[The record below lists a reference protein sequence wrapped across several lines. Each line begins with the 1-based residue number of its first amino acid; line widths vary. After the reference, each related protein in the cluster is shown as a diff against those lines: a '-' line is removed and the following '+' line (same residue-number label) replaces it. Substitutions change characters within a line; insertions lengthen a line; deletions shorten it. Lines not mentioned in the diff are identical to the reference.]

1 MPFKEVQE
9 RITELE
15 RKVGNMLF
23 YAVVLEAK
31 ENKVRVAQGD
41 LITGWIPVFQPA
53 AGSNVNIFMP
63 IKKDEEV
70 CVLCPN
76 GSIENGIAIRGLNYK
91 KNGHDVPTEA
101 SGDDTIVLKSN
112 HKIQILVEG
121 DAEIKAKNAKIEA
134 ETTATV
140 KAASAKIDAGNVEIT
155 GICKVQGETFGV
167 LTSKILCP
175 ITGAPVD
182 PVGSTVLR
190 VQS

>member
-1 MPFKEVQE
+1 MLRELVE

-76 GSIENGIAIRGLNYK
+76 GSIENGIAIRGLHYSKIGLPPDSSDKIVIVSDHEIQLNITGNAK
-91 KNGHDVPTEA
+91 ITA
-101 SGDDTIVLKSN
+101 S
-112 HKIQILVEG
+112 G
-121 DAEIKAKNAKIEA
+121 DAEI
-134 ETTATV
+134 TA
-140 KAASAKIDAGNVEIT
+140 ANAKIDATGNAEISAANVNIKPS
-155 GICKVQGETFGV
+155 GICAVGNGAGGV
-167 LTSKILCP
+167 LTAINTKCP
-175 ITGAPVD
+175 VLGVAPSTGSVKLFSD
-182 PVGSTVLR
+182 
-190 VQS
+190 

>member
-1 MPFKEVQE
+1 MPYRTLND

-23 YAVVLEAK
+23 YAIVLEVK
-31 ENKVRVAQGD
+31 DNKVRAAQGD

-53 AGSNVNIFMP
+53 AGSNVNVFMP

-121 DAEIKAKNAKIEA
+121 DAEIEA
-134 ETTATV
+134 NKVVIKPADTCQVAQ
-140 KAASAKIDAGNVEIT
+140 S
-155 GICKVQGETFGV
+155 GIGTFGV
-167 LTSKILCP
+167 LTDLSKCP
-175 ITGAPVD
+175 VFGITPAP
-182 PVGSTVLR
+182 SSQVLKTDC
-190 VQS
+190 